1 MHNPTL
7 EAALFTIAEIEK
19 QPKSTSTEEGIV
31 KKMWC
36 EYNGILVSH
45 PKNEILPF
53 TAMQMQLEN
62 ILRSEISRRKTNTV

>member
-1 MHNPTL
+1 ML
-7 EAALFTIAEIEK
+7 MAAQFTIAEVWK

-36 EYNGILVSH
+36 IYNGILVNH

-53 TAMQMQLEN
+53 TAM
-62 ILRSEISRRKTNTV
+62 